1 MRLFTAGMKMQHR
14 MILDV
19 SIGGSIKIK
28 THEENKDLVE
38 QMCQNEY
45 NMSHDRNDKTAGI
58 IKVDKEV
65 AYKVEIELLRRQL
78 AEKETKEASVKQA
91 E

>member
-1 MRLFTAGMKMQHR
+1 
-14 MILDV
+14 
-19 SIGGSIKIK
+19 
-28 THEENKDLVE
+28 
-38 QMCQNEY
+38 MCQNEY